1 MEREGWDFENE
12 RFIDFNDNDENNFLN
27 RTKHTHIDQDQDPR
41 SIAEDVDLTEQSRS
55 EPSKSEH
62 NPVNNEN
69 SNNEAPIEAAAIPE
83 QAQFIKVRT
92 PTNEEV
98 FTYAFCKLFANLHE
112 VNYEQIEQLAL
123 PFFKVKEARAIK
135 NKPNILIANQCVV
148 RKAND
153 KKWFKILPGGV
164 QRFKNENQHI
174 EEFLEKRVSMD
185 FLDALTP

>member
-1 MEREGWDFENE
+1 MRVKTEKPKKDWSKFIEAKKEKDYTTAGKELEKALYEYMEREGWDFENE

-41 SIAEDVDLTEQSRS
+41 SIGEDVDLTEQSRS
-55 EPSKSEH
+55 EPSESEH

-83 QAQFIKVRT
+83 QTQFIKVRT

-112 VNYEQIEQLAL
+112 VNYEQIEQLA
-123 PFFKVKEARAIK
+123 
-135 NKPNILIANQCVV
+135 
-148 RKAND
+148 
-153 KKWFKILPGGV
+153 
-164 QRFKNENQHI
+164 
-174 EEFLEKRVSMD
+174 
-185 FLDALTP
+185 